1 MSVRGYEVWKCA
13 HESDVHILMGR
24 DKAFSGIFSQRVLDS
39 FGKYGNL
46 CKTEKAANYIKLDWK
61 TGTFQYL

>member
-1 MSVRGYEVWKCA
+1 MKCGN
-13 HESDVHILMGR
+13 VHILMGR